1 MFRELCDEY
10 KQKCYYP
17 LYEIE
22 DGYKANLVEIVEKT
36 LLLQLDEIN
45 FQPENDVN
53 LHLEIGVG
61 LDGAGMSTTATGC
74 SRSKKYFRTVLPTLS
89 NLNIE
94 NYYWYHSVLSTFK
107 EFRNVIFS

>member
-1 MFRELCDEY
+1 MFYLKTIDWFRELCDEY

-36 LLLQLDEIN
+36 LLLQLDEIE
-45 FQPENDVN
+45 FQPESDVD

-61 LDGAGMSTTATGC
+61 LDGAGKNSYMF
-74 SRSKKYFRTVLPTLS
+74 RVSKIISKQCCQL
-89 NLNIE
+89 
-94 NYYWYHSVLSTFK
+94 YYWSNIFLNSVI
-107 EFRNVIFS
+107 VIMNY

>member
-1 MFRELCDEY
+1 M
-10 KQKCYYP
+10 
-17 LYEIE
+17 YEIE

-61 LDGAGMSTTATGC
+61 LDGAGMSNTA
-74 SRSKKYFRTVLPTLS
+74 SYRMSKMKNISEQCCQLYLILILKTIIGIIQCYQLS
-89 NLNIE
+89 KNSE
-94 NYYWYHSVLSTFK
+94 MSFG
-107 EFRNVIFS
+107 